1 MYSVGGE
8 PFTGRLD
15 PTCFRFP
22 AHLFPAMAAQRPFFH
37 PLLPMMW
44 SVLLLWIYF
53 CISPLAQVQGA
64 LVVTRRDDLRQDTPE
79 VTGSRSIKKRST
91 NTKMVEVYS
100 VRVVCTVTCRFAR
113 TVMTSKALNKANVAQ
128 EISLEVELPKTAFIT
143 NFSMEIDGRT
153 YAGEVKEKEKAKKQ
167 YDKAVSK
174 GQSAGLVKASGRKM
188 ETFSMSVNVAA
199 GSGVIF
205 VLIYEEL
212 LKRTLGQ
219 YEILTRVKV
228 EQPVE
233 EFQIAAD
240 IYEPQGLAFVEAVAT
255 FPTNELLPLIKKTM
269 TDTKA
274 HISFS
279 PTAEQQRC
287 PQCPNQLINGDFII
301 KYDVKREKGFG
312 EIQAV
317 NGYFV
322 HFFSPPDLARVPTN
336 VVFVIDRSLSMA
348 GEKMQQTRE
357 GLVSILSDLH
367 EDDHFAII
375 LFDSFIRNWKDHLT
389 LATKENVSEATK
401 YAWSIQI
408 GSATDINSAVL
419 SAVTMLKSGRENKQ
433 VPERSVDMIILLTDG
448 MPNTGVSNHQEI
460 QQNVRSAIAG
470 NMSLFCL
477 GFGNSV
483 RYSFLDVLSRE
494 NKGITRR
501 IFTDSDAA
509 VQLKGFYEEVS
520 SPLLSDVELRYPDN
534 AVSFLTKNQYGQL
547 FNGSEIV
554 VAGRLNRNDMD
565 NFLVEVSGKG
575 PKGDIHE
582 QGKAD
587 VVYPEK
593 EYIFGD
599 FTERLWAYLTIQQL
613 LEKSEISSQQEK
625 EEAAAKALDMSLQ
638 YNFVTPLTSMVVTKP
653 QIEDTEDNS
662 FIADKLTE
670 DQRQQ
675 EEILKEQ
682 QQHTARR
689 RGHSSSLGP
698 GLGDVDGDPHF
709 IIELPGKDDALCF
722 NINDKPGT
730 IYNLARDQKSG
741 FQVNGQIIGK
751 KKFTPDAK
759 NNTYFGRFG
768 VTHQRLGVK
777 LDVSTDDISV
787 FHRGKNIRLQW
798 SDTTTVKDAGLILSL
813 TNNCSLTVMLRHSV
827 KFMIVRH
834 TKTWKKHHDTQ
845 AYLGFYTLD
854 SHHLSSSVH
863 GLLGQFYHGVE
874 FEVTDLY
881 PGQVEQKSDAVMYI
895 KGRALNVTRH
905 WQKDFSRDVKIGKD
919 VLCWFVDNDGN
930 GLIDGSASD
939 YTVPDLFTV

>member
-1 MYSVGGE
+1 GPE
-8 PFTGRLD
+8 KR
-15 PTCFRFP
+15 
-22 AHLFPAMAAQRPFFH
+22 
-37 PLLPMMW
+37 
-44 SVLLLWIYF
+44 LLLLSFIFFYNHIIF
-53 CISPLAQVQGA
+53 SV
-64 LVVTRRDDLRQDTPE
+64 PE
-79 VTGSRSIKKRST
+79 K
-91 NTKMVEVYS
+91 VEVYS

-143 NFSMEIDGRT
+143 NFSMSIDGRT

-188 ETFSMSVNVAA
+188 EMFSMSVNVAA

-322 HFFSPPDLARVPTN
+322 HFFSPPDLARVPVN

-375 LFDSFIRNWKDHLT
+375 TFDSFIRNWKDHLT

-448 MPNTGVSNHQEI
+448 MPNTGELVLEI

-554 VAGRLNRNDMD
+554 VAGRLNGNDMD

-575 PKGDIHE
+575 VRNTHL
-582 QGKAD
+582 
-587 VVYPEK
+587 VLT

-613 LEKSEISSQQEK
+613 LEKRFKQEK

-670 DQRQQ
+670 
-675 EEILKEQ
+675 
-682 QQHTARR
+682 
-689 RGHSSSLGP
+689 
-698 GLGDVDGDPHF
+698 VDGDPHF

-813 TNNCSLTVMLRHSV
+813 TNNCSLTVTLRHSV

>member
-1 MYSVGGE
+1 VIRY
-8 PFTGRLD
+8 L
-15 PTCFRFP
+15 
-22 AHLFPAMAAQRPFFH
+22 
-37 PLLPMMW
+37 
-44 SVLLLWIYF
+44 
-53 CISPLAQVQGA
+53 
-64 LVVTRRDDLRQDTPE
+64 
-79 VTGSRSIKKRST
+79 KKK
-91 NTKMVEVYS
+91 NI

-188 ETFSMSVNVAA
+188 EMFSMSVNVAA

-322 HFFSPPDLARVPTN
+322 HFFSPPDLARVPVN

-375 LFDSFIRNWKDHLT
+375 TFDSFIRNWKDHLT

-448 MPNTGVSNHQEI
+448 MPNTGELVLEI

-554 VAGRLNRNDMD
+554 VAGRLNGNDMD

-575 PKGDIHE
+575 VRNPKGDIHE

-613 LEKSEISSQQEK
+613 LEKRFK
-625 EEAAAKALDMSLQ
+625 DKFCPKGEAAAKALDMSLQ

-670 DQRQQ
+670 ATHSKTQRYK
-675 EEILKEQ
+675 IL
-682 QQHTARR
+682 
-689 RGHSSSLGP
+689 
-698 GLGDVDGDPHF
+698 DGDPHF

-798 SDTTTVKDAGLILSL
+798 SDTTTVKDAGCVTFL
-813 TNNCSLTVMLRHSV
+813 TNNCSLTVTLRHSV